1 MKRTETTCF
10 IAVALAMAVG
20 AQSALADDI
29 EALQPIKTWGLSE
42 ADTREAAK
50 LLAQQQCDRNTRLI
64 RAVQVLSGK
73 CRYEES
79 EGQWMCY
86 GQKFVCAEQY

>member
-1 MKRTETTCF
+1 MKRTGTTCF
-10 IAVALAMAVG
+10 IALALAMAVG
-20 AQSALADDI
+20 AQPALADDV

-42 ADTREAAK
+42 ADAREAAK
-50 LLAQQQCDRNTRLI
+50 LLAQQQCDRNARLI
-64 RAVQVLSGK
+64 NAVRVLPGK

-79 EGQWMCY
+79 EKQWRCS